1 MAKALNGEIISVDS
15 RQIYKELDIGSAKPA
30 LEEREGIVHHLIDV
44 VNVTD
49 EYTAADFCDAAS
61 YIIDDIIRRGKF
73 PILAGGTGLYFRILL
88 QDFDLPRVAPDK
100 KLREEL
106 EQKTSIELYDMLL
119 SLDYDAAQKIH
130 FNNKV
135 KIIRALEVCKTL
147 GIPMSRAQKKKE
159 SKYQTLWVGLNSQ
172 NRDFLYNRINNRV
185 EIMFEK
191 GLIKEAENLFK
202 RITNIFRFQLF
213 SIGNDLFDVSVYD
226 KSHITK
232 STYVV
237 ISKTDGKHHFSVSGV
252 RRQIELSKFL
262 ETDCRGFENLIQQLT
277 ISKLTNFQK
286 RVLLAVDFLGLA
298 TRNIGQPSGFVHA
311 ITAIETLLSMGKMG
325 ISQNIADNY
334 AFIMGTDL
342 ENRKTLKQDTKKLYR
357 IRSELAHGEKS
368 IISVEDCKDAISHA
382 YALILKFLF
391 DDKLRH
397 IQNNEQFV
405 EYIENIKFADKREE
419 I

>member
-1 MAKALNGEIISVDS
+1 MIKQKVIAITGPSSSGKTKLAIETAKALNGEIISVDS

-61 YIIDDIIRRGKF
+61 YIINDIIRRGKM

-106 EQKTSIELYDMLL
+106 EQKTSTELYDMLL

-147 GIPMSRAQKKKE
+147 GIPMSRARKKKE

-172 NRDFLYNRINNRV
+172 NRDFLYDRINNRV

-191 GLIKEAENLFK
+191 GLMKEAENLFNK
-202 RITNIFRFQLF
+202 YGKNKILMSTIGYQEIFPYLNGDITLESAKELLKQNTRR
-213 SIGNDLFDVSVYD
+213 YA
-226 KSHITK
+226 K
-232 STYVV
+232 
-237 ISKTDGKHHFSVSGV
+237 
-252 RRQIELSKFL
+252 RQISWFKSNEDVHWFDIEKES
-262 ETDCRGFENLIQQLT
+262 FEKIL
-277 ISKLTNFQK
+277 
-286 RVLLAVDFLGLA
+286 DFI
-298 TRNIGQPSGFVHA
+298 IG
-311 ITAIETLLSMGKMG
+311 
-325 ISQNIADNY
+325 
-334 AFIMGTDL
+334 
-342 ENRKTLKQDTKKLYR
+342 KQ
-357 IRSELAHGEKS
+357 I
-368 IISVEDCKDAISHA
+368 
-382 YALILKFLF
+382 
-391 DDKLRH
+391 
-397 IQNNEQFV
+397 
-405 EYIENIKFADKREE
+405 
-419 I
+419 

>member
-1 MAKALNGEIISVDS
+1 MIKQKVIAITGPSSSGKTKLAIETAKALNGEIISVDS

-61 YIIDDIIRRGKF
+61 YIINDIIRRGKM

-106 EQKTSIELYDMLL
+106 EQKTSTELYDMLL

-130 FNNKV
+130 FNYKV

-172 NRDFLYNRINNRV
+172 NRDFLYDRINNRV

-191 GLIKEAENLFK
+191 GLIKEAENLFNK
-202 RITNIFRFQLF
+202 YGKNKILMSTIGYQEIFPYLNGDITLESAKELLKQNTRR
-213 SIGNDLFDVSVYD
+213 YA
-226 KSHITK
+226 K
-232 STYVV
+232 
-237 ISKTDGKHHFSVSGV
+237 
-252 RRQIELSKFL
+252 RQISWFKSNEDVHWFDIEKES
-262 ETDCRGFENLIQQLT
+262 FEKIL
-277 ISKLTNFQK
+277 
-286 RVLLAVDFLGLA
+286 DFI
-298 TRNIGQPSGFVHA
+298 IG
-311 ITAIETLLSMGKMG
+311 
-325 ISQNIADNY
+325 
-334 AFIMGTDL
+334 
-342 ENRKTLKQDTKKLYR
+342 KQ
-357 IRSELAHGEKS
+357 I
-368 IISVEDCKDAISHA
+368 
-382 YALILKFLF
+382 
-391 DDKLRH
+391 
-397 IQNNEQFV
+397 
-405 EYIENIKFADKREE
+405 
-419 I
+419 